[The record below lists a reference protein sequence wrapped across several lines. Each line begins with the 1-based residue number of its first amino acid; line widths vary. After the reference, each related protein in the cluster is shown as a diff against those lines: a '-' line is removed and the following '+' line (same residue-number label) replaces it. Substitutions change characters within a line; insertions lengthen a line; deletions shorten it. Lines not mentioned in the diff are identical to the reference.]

1 MRTAKLITLLACCL
15 VGAQAYSASPS
26 FKCSKDTHE
35 IEALICQNDEL
46 AKLDVEMSKLYQRV
60 LKATPASGQ
69 KSLKTE
75 QISWVKGKNDCW
87 KDSDQVGCTRQSY
100 QERMKELKEKLGQ
113 SDTSAGTAKPAK
125 FKDLVGKSSFIG
137 IDRMRERGFGSVD
150 YFETGNTQYNI
161 FYNSKTHQC
170 VQLTLANAKVE
181 SADDIKT
188 HDKCH

>member
-1 MRTAKLITLLACCL
+1 MRNAKLISLLACCF
-15 VGAQAYSASPS
+15 VSAHAYSASPS
-26 FKCSKDTHE
+26 FKCSKDAHE
-35 IEALICQNDEL
+35 IEVLICQNDEL

-60 LKATPASGQ
+60 LKTTPASGQ

-87 KDSDQVGCTRQSY
+87 KDSDHVGCTRQSY
-100 QERMKELKEKLGQ
+100 QERMKELKGKLGQ
-113 SDTSAGTAKPAK
+113 VETSAGAAK
-125 FKDLVGKSSFIG
+125 FKDLVGKSSFSG
-137 IDRMRERGFGSVD
+137 IDRMKERGFSSVD

-188 HDKCH
+188 HPKCR